1 MKKLKSHGITPEG
14 GLTGR
19 LDSDPVSGGRLR
31 SRGISALEELKH
43 RLLHETAW
51 ARLDSVT
58 LTFVRRAAEDAASL
72 AWTTPFPLL
81 VMPELF
87 SEKVAEACVRSQRQ
101 RDIRQRSL
109 GLTEPDE

>member
-1 MKKLKSHGITPEG
+1 MKKLKPHDLAPEG
-14 GLTGR
+14 EPAVP
-19 LDSDPVSGGRLR
+19 LDSDPVSGGRFR
-31 SRGISALEELKH
+31 SRGLDALEELKR

-81 VMPELF
+81 VLPELF

-101 RDIRQRSL
+101 RAIRQRSL
-109 GLTEPDE
+109 GLTHPDD